1 MTIDNVLDF
10 TETLDFKDFESVYN
24 NLTEQRKSRL
34 YTRKLNDWRDLVGKI
49 AEYCKKYGGITFESF
64 DSKIYFTADDF
75 ESSVIGLFKRK
86 KQDQTGIIK
95 FPFGDNKIKNIKIC
109 Y

>member
-10 TETLDFKDFESVYN
+10 TKTLDFEDFESVYN

-34 YTRKLNDWRDLVGKI
+34 YTRKLYDWRDLVGKI
-49 AEYCKKYGGITFESF
+49 DEYCKKYGGITFESF

-86 KQDQTGIIK
+86 K
-95 FPFGDNKIKNIKIC
+95 
-109 Y
+109 

>member
-1 MTIDNVLDF
+1 MTINNVLDF
-10 TETLDFKDFESVYN
+10 TKTLDFKDFESVYN
-24 NLTEQRKSRL
+24 NLTEQIKSRL
-34 YTRKLNDWRDLVGKI
+34 YTRKLNDWCDFVGKI

-86 KQDQTGIIK
+86 K
-95 FPFGDNKIKNIKIC
+95 
-109 Y
+109 

>member
-1 MTIDNVLDF
+1 MTIDDVAHF
-10 TETLDFKDFESVYN
+10 ATTLDFEDFESVYN

-34 YTRKLNDWRDLVGKI
+34 HSKKLNDWRELVGNI

-75 ESSVIGLFKRK
+75 DSFVIGTFTRK
-86 KQDQTGIIK
+86 K
-95 FPFGDNKIKNIKIC
+95 
-109 Y
+109 